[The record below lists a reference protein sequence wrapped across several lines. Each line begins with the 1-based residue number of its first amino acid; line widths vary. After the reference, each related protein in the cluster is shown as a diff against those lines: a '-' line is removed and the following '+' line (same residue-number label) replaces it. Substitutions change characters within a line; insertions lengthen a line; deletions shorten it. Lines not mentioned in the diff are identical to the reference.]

1 MSSTSVFYFKIL
13 SASEQCVLIEND
25 DRANSN
31 TVNLL
36 FWVLTYL
43 LFDQPLL
50 ASVKRETEVAFK
62 SGQMDPKHLLERCP
76 YLESTIH
83 EVLRLVN
90 GALSVRK
97 VIAPTQIGGKTLR
110 SGNTLLIPYRPL
122 HFNKQYWG
130 ENPSRFEPERF
141 LKNPGLTSNV
151 SYRPFGGGV
160 SQCPGRYMAKTE
172 IMGFVALLLHRFDA
186 KLSTCPELG
195 LRGNSQAF
203 PKLDRSKP
211 STGIASPVDSM
222 DVFIEVT
229 EVV

>member
-97 VIAPTQIGGKTLR
+97 SLHPPKSVGKRFDQETLSLFPIAHCILTNSTGER
-110 SGNTLLIPYRPL
+110 TLL
-122 HFNKQYWG
+122 
-130 ENPSRFEPERF
+130 
-141 LKNPGLTSNV
+141 
-151 SYRPFGGGV
+151 
-160 SQCPGRYMAKTE
+160 
-172 IMGFVALLLHRFDA
+172 ALNR
-186 KLSTCPELG
+186 
-195 LRGNSQAF
+195 N
-203 PKLDRSKP
+203 
-211 STGIASPVDSM
+211 AS
-222 DVFIEVT
+222 
-229 EVV
+229 